1 MQPFETLRSIL
12 KEAVIKEEDGQFT
25 LYTHDGSM
33 VLGRHPTRDKALAQE
48 RAIQFHKHA
57 AVGIPDRADF
67 GDIKDIPLNTK
78 LKFVVQNHMAD
89 RAGPHFDVRLGK
101 DSLFSWASRK
111 GLPLPGEKRLF
122 IQQPLHSSDYA
133 DFQGKIDSGYGKGTV
148 KTYESGSAVVTK
160 AGPDKLNFTLLHR
173 KFPEQF
179 SLIRTKDKDWLALNT
194 SPVDPHK
201 YLNHPEA
208 FQKLRMDVLK
218 DPDLNKL
225 VKTHLI
231 SAKLSGASN
240 LFRLNSDSVDAVSY
254 RVSKSGR
261 PIIHTNKLL
270 GLAAQNIKIPKA
282 LVGIILRGEIY
293 GTQNGKAIDE
303 QVLGGLLNSSIEKSL
318 DKQKNENI
326 DLKAAIFDIVGDHS
340 DIRTKRKKIQNI
352 LSHLPKNKFSEPE
365 FARSTKEA
373 ISLIRNIKENRHSLT
388 NEGVVAWPIRGGRPS
403 KLKNYLEKDVWFRDY
418 SEGKGRLTGTGAGA
432 ISYSNTPKG
441 KIVGEVG
448 SGLTDETRRSIME
461 NPKDYTGRVIN
472 VKYTKQTSN
481 GALFQPTFISFA
493 ESPRTGITS

>member
-122 IQQPLHSSDYA
+122 IQQPLHSPDYA

-352 LSHLPKNKFSEPE
+352 LSHLPKNKFS
-365 FARSTKEA
+365 
-373 ISLIRNIKENRHSLT
+373 
-388 NEGVVAWPIRGGRPS
+388 
-403 KLKNYLEKDVWFRDY
+403 
-418 SEGKGRLTGTGAGA
+418 
-432 ISYSNTPKG
+432 
-441 KIVGEVG
+441 
-448 SGLTDETRRSIME
+448 
-461 NPKDYTGRVIN
+461 
-472 VKYTKQTSN
+472 
-481 GALFQPTFISFA
+481 
-493 ESPRTGITS
+493 